1 MARQLGVALRDLLP
15 PAGPRSAMPSRG
27 LVDLAVTAE
36 RSGYHSVWL
45 PEGRGREAFSLLGA
59 MARATSRIQL
69 GTGIM
74 PVFSRPPA
82 LAAMGI
88 ATLDDLSDGRMN
100 LGVGAGHT
108 KFPHPRRAVREFV
121 EIVRLVMTGRSV
133 NYTGRVFQVDNF
145 TLEFTPARQVPIFL
159 AALRTRMLRLAGEL
173 GGGVLLNWATT
184 KRAARAVEIVREAA
198 ASSGRD
204 PQDIIVACFIRTCVT
219 DDVDG
224 ARGVLRRLIAAYAAL
239 PSYAAMWT
247 DSGFGG
253 EVAAIQKAW
262 SSGVDEA
269 AESVSDR
276 MVAAIGLIGA
286 QEACLAGLEQF
297 RKAGVD
303 LPIIYPF
310 PLRPGDDSAYRQ
322 TIEALAPK

>member
-1 MARQLGVALRDLLP
+1 
-15 PAGPRSAMPSRG
+15 MPGRA

-45 PEGRGREAFSLLGA
+45 PEGRGREPFALLGA
-59 MARATSRIQL
+59 MALATSRIQL

-74 PVFSRPPA
+74 PIFSRLPA

-88 ATLDDLSDGRMN
+88 ATLDDLSGGRMN

-108 KFPHPRRAVREFV
+108 RFPHPRRAVREFV

-133 NYTGRVFQVDNF
+133 NYAGRVFQVENF

-159 AALRTRMLRLAGEL
+159 AALRTRMLRLAGKL

-184 KRAARAVEIVREAA
+184 EQAARSVEIVREAA

-204 PQDIIVACFIRTCVT
+204 PRDIVVACFIRTCVT
-219 DDVDG
+219 GNVDG
-224 ARGVLRRLIAAYAAL
+224 AKTVLRRLIAAYAVL

-276 MVAAIGLIGA
+276 MVTALGLIGIK
-286 QEACLAGLEQF
+286 EACSAGLEQF
-297 RKAGVD
+297 RRAGVD

-310 PLRPGDDSAYRQ
+310 PLRPADEEEYRQ
-322 TIEALAPK
+322 TIEALAPE